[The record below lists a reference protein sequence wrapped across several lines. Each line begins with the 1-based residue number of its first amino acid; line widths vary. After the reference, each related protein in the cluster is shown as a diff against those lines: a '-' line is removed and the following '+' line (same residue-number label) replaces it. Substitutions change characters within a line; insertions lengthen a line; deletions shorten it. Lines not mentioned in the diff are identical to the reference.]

1 MREHNILVLI
11 LHSWCEAQAP
21 DLSEVL
27 ELPVVFFS
35 SYFVKILHRFLKT
48 PKGIHSEGVYFDAAF
63 PWGLFLLLVCLGF
76 F

>member
-27 ELPVVFFS
+27 ELPVVFF
-35 SYFVKILHRFLKT
+35 F
-48 PKGIHSEGVYFDAAF
+48 
-63 PWGLFLLLVCLGF
+63 FLLCEDPSQILEDPQRYPQ
-76 F
+76 